1 MNRVVLIGVAGLV
14 VLAAA
19 IALNYWN
26 GRESGEEPVVA
37 TPTGVSAPE
46 ATTAAGTPSTETED
60 SGAAQE
66 ATAGGDAPSASEPA
80 VATEPLSAQGTVATQ
95 ATASAAEEAL
105 AAGPGTPREPSV
117 AGSPAPPVEPTATP
131 PAGASDKAI
140 AAQAIVG
147 DQASVRETEAL
158 GESERVTAQAP
169 VSAPGPAEPSAAS
182 PELAAAE
189 PSGAEPSA
197 TSPETPAATAAEAEE
212 PAATAREAI
221 EAAEIAETRTADA
234 AEEAPVAEAA
244 ADATEPAPAET
255 QAAAVAAAT
264 GTEEAPGIV
273 VSPEAVEVPPQ
284 APSFDVVRINPRGD
298 AVLAG
303 RAERDTEVV
312 IRDGGQE
319 IGRVMADTHG
329 EWVFVPT
336 EPLPPGSRELSL
348 SARRGLGAEVL
359 SQETVVLVV
368 PEPGKDIAGE
378 VTGGAPTGT
387 LALQILRVGESPVIG
402 EAPAPTKVLQTPS
415 GEEPAPEELAL
426 RAIDYS
432 GSGQLVLSGNAPSG
446 SRLQVY
452 LDDSL
457 IGIAEAEEGGAWNL
471 VPEGSVEAGVYTMRV
486 DQVDAAG
493 KVISRI
499 ELPFARAEPV
509 AALPE
514 ESIVVVQPGNSL
526 WQIARRTYGA
536 GINYTVIYDSNR
548 DQIRDPHLI
557 YPGQIFTLERIN

>member
-1 MNRVVLIGVAGLV
+1 VNRVVLIGVAGLL

-26 GRESGEEPVVA
+26 GREPGDEPVVA
-37 TPTGVSAPE
+37 GPTGVPE
-46 ATTAAGTPSTETED
+46 TTAATGMPSTETED
-60 SGAAQE
+60 PGGAQE
-66 ATAGGDAPSASEPA
+66 ATAGGDAPSASEQA
-80 VATEPLSAQGTVATQ
+80 VATEPLSAQGTDAAQ
-95 ATASAAEEAL
+95 ANASAAAEAP
-105 AAGPGTPREPSV
+105 AAGSGTPSEPSV
-117 AGSPAPPVEPTATP
+117 AGSPAPPAD
-131 PAGASDKAI
+131 ASDKATD
-140 AAQAIVG
+140 AQAIVG
-147 DQASVRETEAL
+147 DQSSVRETELL
-158 GESERVTAQAP
+158 GASEQVTAQAP
-169 VSAPGPAEPSAAS
+169 VSTPDSAPDPAEPSASS
-182 PELAAAE
+182 PESA
-189 PSGAEPSA
+189 GVEPSA
-197 TSPETPAATAAEAEE
+197 TSPETPAATVVEAEE
-212 PAATAREAI
+212 PAAIAQEAI
-221 EAAEIAETRTADA
+221 EVAEIAETRTADA
-234 AEEAPVAEAA
+234 APVAEAA
-244 ADATEPAPAET
+244 ANGTELAPAET
-255 QAAAVAAAT
+255 QAAAVDAAT
-264 GTEEAPGIV
+264 GREEAPGTV
-273 VSPEAVEVPPQ
+273 VSPEAVEVQPQ
-284 APSFDVVRINPRGD
+284 APSFDVVRINSRGN

-303 RAERDTEVV
+303 RAEPDTEVV

-348 SARRGLGAEVL
+348 SARRGLGTAVL

-387 LALQILRVGESPVIG
+387 LALQIPRVSVPPVIG

-457 IGIAEAEEGGAWNL
+457 IGIAEAREGGAWNL

-509 AALPE
+509 AALPKE
-514 ESIVVVQPGNSL
+514 TIVVVQPGNSL

-536 GINYTVIYDSNR
+536 GINYTVIYDLNR